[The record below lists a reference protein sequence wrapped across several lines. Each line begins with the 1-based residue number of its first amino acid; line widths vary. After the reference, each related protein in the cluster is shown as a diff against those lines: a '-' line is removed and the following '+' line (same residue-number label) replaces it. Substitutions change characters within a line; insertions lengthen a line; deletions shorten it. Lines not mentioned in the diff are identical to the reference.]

1 MLRRTFAIILA
12 GIILSTAFGIQSAG
26 AQTGVDV
33 EARKARAKVQKLG
46 VGRDAGVEVKLR
58 DNTRLKGY
66 VGAAGEDS
74 FTVIDPKTNAS
85 QTVAYAD
92 VTQVKKPGG
101 GLSMRTFAIIGA
113 AVVAAVIV
121 GVTVVKPVACDG
133 GAGC

>member
-1 MLRRTFAIILA
+1 
-12 GIILSTAFGIQSAG
+12 
-26 AQTGVDV
+26 
-33 EARKARAKVQKLG
+33 
-46 VGRDAGVEVKLR
+46 VGRDAGVEVRLR

-101 GLSMRTFAIIGA
+101 GLSMRTFAIVGA

-121 GVTVVKPVACDG
+121 GVTIVKPVACDG